1 MSEDRDGRGGAVQVR
16 EHLWIPMPDGVRLA
30 ARLWLPAA
38 APHAPVPALF
48 EYIPYRKADMVR
60 ARDERNHPFLAG
72 HGYACLRV
80 DMRGSGDSEG
90 HMPDMYSEAELADAR
105 HVIAWIA
112 AQPWCDGQV
121 GMFGTS
127 WGGTAAL
134 QANIDAPE
142 ALKAVIAVCATHDRY
157 EDDIHH
163 IGGCVLTD
171 TFEWGATLP
180 VILAAP
186 PTPCA
191 GDDWHALWQRRLDT
205 LTFPVEAWLREEGRG
220 SYWRHGSVIH
230 RAERLSRPVLAV
242 GGWTDRYANSVM
254 SLVAARP
261 DLVWGVV
268 GPWGHHYPDHGNPG
282 PAIGFQHLAL
292 DWWDRWMK
300 AGKAKPD
307 WPRLR
312 VWLREFDPPAD
323 SLTVRNGRWIETDAP
338 KTCTT
343 PRVYHLNGD
352 ALATEASAP
361 ATGWEVPFDLGVGR
375 ALGDTGYFGR
385 EGGLPLDQR
394 DDDSRALTFETA
406 PFEHDVILYGA
417 ASVRLGLDGGQPAGQ
432 VALRLNDVAPD
443 GTSASV
449 GLTLRNLALDD
460 DLDAPA
466 RPLPATGRSV
476 EIPFPTAAY
485 RFRTGH
491 RLRLAVSSSCW
502 PLVWPAT
509 VPAGPRILRGAL
521 TLPIYRGDPPDLRHP
536 LPVALDLPAVKS
548 HETLAA
554 PPLKRWQ
561 AEEDGAWVHAW
572 AQPFT
577 ELHYRETRTAFGF
590 ETSAEHRVL
599 PQDPVSAS
607 TRVRHRQR
615 YRRPDGTAEIECV
628 LTARTDASAYQVTGR
643 LTVTWDGEARFSREW
658 AVSPARLL
666 G

>member
-1 MSEDRDGRGGAVQVR
+1 MGEDRDGQGEAVQVT

-30 ARLWLPAA
+30 ARLWCPAGA
-38 APHAPVPALF
+38 KRAPVPALF

-60 ARDERNHPFLAG
+60 ARDERNHPFLAR

-90 HMPDMYSEAELADAR
+90 HMPDMYSDAELADAR
-105 HVIAWIA
+105 HVIEWIA
-112 AQPWCDGQV
+112 AQPWCDGKV

-163 IGGCVLTD
+163 IGGSVLTD

-186 PTPCA
+186 PTPSV
-191 GDDWHALWQRRLDT
+191 GDDWQSLWRRRLDT

-220 SYWRHGSVIH
+220 AYWRHGSVIH
-230 RAERLSRPVLAV
+230 QAGRLSRPVLAV
-242 GGWTDRYANSVM
+242 GGWTDRYSNSVM
-254 SLVAARP
+254 SLDAARA

-268 GPWGHHYPDHGNPG
+268 GPGGHHYPDHGTPG
-282 PAIGFQHLAL
+282 PAIGFQQLAL
-292 DWWDRWMK
+292 DWWARWMK
-300 AGKAKPD
+300 PDRANPD

-323 SLTVRNGRWIETDAP
+323 SPRVRNGRWVETGAP
-338 KTCTT
+338 KTCTAARVLHLDGGALT
-343 PRVYHLNGD
+343 P
-352 ALATEASAP
+352 AAPAP
-361 ATGWEVPFDLGVGR
+361 ATGWDVPFDLGVGR
-375 ALGDTGYFGR
+375 ASGDTGYFGR

-394 DDDSRALTFETA
+394 DDDSRSLTFETA
-406 PFEHDVILYGA
+406 PFDQDFILYGA
-417 ASVRLGLDGGQPAGQ
+417 ASMRLCLEGEPEGQ

-443 GTSASV
+443 GTSAPV
-449 GLTLRNLALDD
+449 GLAIRNLALDD

-466 RPLPATGRSV
+466 RALPPTDRSV
-476 EIPFPTAAY
+476 EIPFPTTAY
-485 RFRTGH
+485 RFRKGH
-491 RLRLAVSSSCW
+491 RLRLAVSSSYW
-502 PLVWPAT
+502 PLVWP
-509 VPAGPRILRGAL
+509 PAAPTAHRILQGAL
-521 TLPIYRGDPPDLRHP
+521 TLPVFRGDPPDLRQP
-536 LPVALDLPAVKS
+536 FPVALDLPAVKS

-554 PPLKRWQ
+554 PALERWQ
-561 AEEDGAWVHAW
+561 AEEDGVRITAW

-577 ELHYRETRTAFGF
+577 EVRYRDTRTAFGF
-590 ETSAEHRVL
+590 ETRAEHRVS
-599 PQDPVSAS
+599 PDDPASAT
-607 TRVRHRQR
+607 TRVWHRQR
-615 YRRPDGTAEIECV
+615 YRRPDGTAEVDCV
-628 LTARTDASAYQVTGR
+628 LTAASDPVAYHVSGR
-643 LTVTWDGEARFSREW
+643 LTVTWNGEAWFSREW
-658 AVSPARLL
+658 AVAPPRRL